1 MLLNEKEGAMVTTTA
16 DPPVLWT
23 RLADAAAFA
32 FDIHAEQRRKGT
44 TIPYIAHLMSV
55 AALVLEHG
63 GDEDQAI
70 AGLLHDA
77 IEDCGAEQEAVINDR
92 FGPRVASIVRACS
105 DTDIIPKPPWQER
118 KEAYIEHLEHADDDV
133 LLVSACD
140 KLHNAR
146 AIVCDLTTHGQ
157 DMFVRFNGGR
167 EGTLWYYNTLAEV
180 FARRLPGPL
189 ATELSKTVREMQA
202 LSEAAV

>member
-1 MLLNEKEGAMVTTTA
+1 MVTTIA
-16 DPPVLWT
+16 QSPVLWP

-32 FDIHAEQRRKGT
+32 YHIHGEQRRKGT

-70 AGLLHDA
+70 AGLLHDT
-77 IEDCGAEQEAVINDR
+77 IEDVGAEQGAVINDR
-92 FGPRVASIVRACS
+92 FGPGVASIVRACS
-105 DTDIIPKPPWQER
+105 DTDIIPKLPWQER

-133 LLVSACD
+133 LVVSACD

-146 AIVCDLTTHGQ
+146 AIVSDLTTHGQ
-157 DMFVRFNGGR
+157 AMFVRFNGGR
-167 EGTLWYYNTLAEV
+167 EGTLWYYKTLAEV
-180 FARRLPGPL
+180 FSRRLPGPL
-189 ATELSKTVREMQA
+189 AAELSKTVREMQSI
-202 LSEAAV
+202 SETAR